1 MRRHDENLRRF
12 CSPTERILD
21 PARNQ
26 SLHREDQTV
35 YSQGLADGVTL
46 LSQELLVQ
54 LKPEAV
60 VLEEIKESE

>member
-1 MRRHDENLRRF
+1 MKISDAFVSLLKEYSIR
-12 CSPTERILD
+12 PVTKG
-21 PARNQ
+21 
-26 SLHREDQTV
+26 LHREDQTV

-54 LKPEAV
+54 LKPEAM